1 MSTVASLRAAPA
13 RPCSH
18 KLAYRRLAPAKAAGG
33 TAKTAGNP
41 VAIKLKDAGV
51 NTRQGTSR

>member
-1 MSTVASLRAAPA
+1 MATAVSLRAVAA
-13 RPCSH
+13 RPCS
-18 KLAYRRLAPAKAAGG
+18 KPFIPRRVVLAQAAGG

-41 VAIKLKDAGV
+41 VAVKLKDAGV